1 MSKKDIK
8 QMPVLTNKQIF
19 LSGSPKNKLVY
30 CKAFTSNLQTK
41 CKQTQSNSKLRLQF
55 ALFCVYTS
63 FPWFLLRIF
72 FPPTSSLRVD

>member
-30 CKAFTSNLQTK
+30 CKAFTSNLQT
-41 CKQTQSNSKLRLQF
+41 NVNKL
-55 ALFCVYTS
+55 S
-63 FPWFLLRIF
+63 
-72 FPPTSSLRVD
+72 PTPN